1 MRYPSTTHTT
11 TPAAAEAAWDTSCRI
26 ELVASERGFG
36 NVVAF
41 VVCGRG
47 HEREKG

>member
-41 VVCGRG
+41 VGRSVS
-47 HEREKG
+47 